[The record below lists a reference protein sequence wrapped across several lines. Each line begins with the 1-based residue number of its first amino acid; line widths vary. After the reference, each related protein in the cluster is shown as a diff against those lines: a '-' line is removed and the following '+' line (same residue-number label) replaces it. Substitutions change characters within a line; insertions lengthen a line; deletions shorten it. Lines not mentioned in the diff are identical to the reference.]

1 MPTLGQA
8 VEAFLIQLEE
18 RGLSKGPRTQMAGVL
33 RKQLLWDVFCLLPQ
47 RDFPPD
53 YESVNVKL
61 GRSQETLNGYQHH
74 WRRFSIFL
82 ESSNVD
88 FLTMGDAVQLF
99 LSAMLSDGFTSQTVA
114 IARSCVKILGREYA
128 SNLPLPVI
136 EERIVTTI
144 KQQAAGRSGY
154 SRRHIVRFL
163 RYLQAQGY
171 LRHPLFQRTLP
182 KWKREVEAL
191 SRGGPKNVAPDSPFS
206 ECLGPYL
213 FHCTNAKNITEAGLE
228 AQYRRLSSFNR
239 WLENAAL
246 NTVDLD
252 RVEQYL
258 IYLQEERSHG
268 LSALKSA
275 AIPLKSLFAFLTED
289 GILPENPLSQLRIK
303 QPLLDSRTVLTQDEV
318 ARLLQTVRQMSR
330 DTSSGS
336 TGRIQTFMAKRDIA
350 IVELLVHTGMR
361 SSELRGLVL
370 NNLNVRRGYLDI
382 SGKGSNR
389 HYKKERRA
397 YLESDQTKQA
407 LDDYLASRPTE
418 FGSLLFV
425 TKNGNPLKAGDL
437 SDIVARCVQAAG
449 ISKHIT
455 PHDLRATFAS
465 ILCANGAD
473 PLTLKALMGHESLQ
487 VTLKSYVSL
496 EQDQLHEV
504 WQKSNPLAHLPPR
517 RGGPLE

>member
-47 RDFPPD
+47 RDFPSD
-53 YESVNVKL
+53 YEPVNVKL
-61 GRSQETLNGYQHH
+61 DRSKETLNGYQNH
-74 WRRFSIFL
+74 WRRFSTFL
-82 ESSNVD
+82 ESSHVH
-88 FLTMGDAVQLF
+88 FLTMGDAVQSF
-99 LSAMLSDGFTSQTVA
+99 LSAMADDGFSSQTVA
-114 IARSCVKILGREYA
+114 IAQSCVKILGREYA
-128 SNLPLPVI
+128 SSLPLSVI
-136 EERIVTTI
+136 DERIVATI
-144 KQQAAGRSGY
+144 KQQVTGRSHY
-154 SRRHIVRFL
+154 FRRHIVRFL
-163 RYLQAQGY
+163 RYLQVQGY

-182 KWKREVEAL
+182 KWKREVNAL
-191 SRGGPKNVAPDSPFS
+191 SRDGSQEVGPDSPFS
-206 ECLGPYL
+206 ECIGPYL
-213 FHCTNAKNITEAGLE
+213 FHCMNAKNTTEAGLE
-228 AQYRRLSSFNR
+228 AQYRKLSSFSR
-239 WLENAAL
+239 WLGNAPL
-246 NTVDLD
+246 NTVDID

-258 IYLQEERSHG
+258 IYLQEERNNG

-275 AIPLKSLFAFLTED
+275 AVPLKSLFVFLTED
-289 GILPENPLSQLRIK
+289 GILLDNPLAQLRIK
-303 QPLLDSRTVLTQDEV
+303 QPFLDSRNVLAQDEV
-318 ARLLQTVRQMSR
+318 AQLLQVTRQLSR
-330 DTSSGS
+330 ETSRGS
-336 TGRIQTFMAKRDIA
+336 TQRIQAFMAARDVA
-350 IVELLVHTGMR
+350 ILELLVHTGIR

-370 NNLNVRRGYLDI
+370 SNLNLKRGYLDI

-389 HYKKERRA
+389 YYKKERRV
-397 YLESDQTKQA
+397 YLESEQTKKA
-407 LDDYLASRPTE
+407 LDDYLASRPPE

-437 SDIVARCVQAAG
+437 GDIVARCVQAAG

-496 EQDQLHEV
+496 EQEQLHEV